1 MRESVHV
8 HTASCVRRVLTVLV
22 LVLATTISTADTQVA
37 TSPRLREDGLPA
49 RIPEAFGG
57 GEVVLELAVDSS
69 GAVTRVEH
77 LRVTPPYADV
87 LAHSAA
93 AWRFEPATELIDGRT
108 AAVPARVL
116 VVALFRPAS
125 FYAGPAPGIPLQ
137 VRGLPSPQLP
147 HPDSLVMP
155 AYPPTATGSG
165 IVLVEIEMTA
175 RAEPRGYRV
184 VSPASGFD
192 GAALDAVRAWRL
204 STPRAL
210 KAPDQV
216 FVYAVLGFRAPLAP
230 ATPPPR

>member
-1 MRESVHV
+1 M
-8 HTASCVRRVLTVLV
+8 HTASCVRLVLAVLV

-37 TSPRLREDGLPA
+37 TSPRLREGGVPA

-57 GEVVLELAVDSS
+57 GEVVIELAVDSS

>member
-1 MRESVHV
+1 V
-8 HTASCVRRVLTVLV
+8 
-22 LVLATTISTADTQVA
+22 VLAAIVGAASAQDA
-37 TSPRLREDGLPA
+37 TSPRLREAGLPA
-49 RIPEAFGG
+49 RIPEALGG

-87 LAHSAA
+87 LAGSAA
-93 AWRFEPATELIDGRT
+93 AWRFEPATELIDERI

-125 FYAGPAPGIPLQ
+125 FYAGPAPGIPPQ
-137 VRGLPSPQLP
+137 VRAVPSPQLP
-147 HPDSLVMP
+147 TPTSLVMP

-175 RAEPRGYRV
+175 RAEPRGYRILR
-184 VSPASGFD
+184 PASGFD
-192 GAALDAVRAWRL
+192 GAALDAVRAWRFGVPQAASASDRL
-204 STPRAL
+204 
-210 KAPDQV
+210 

-230 ATPPPR
+230 ATPPPH

>member
-1 MRESVHV
+1 
-8 HTASCVRRVLTVLV
+8 
-22 LVLATTISTADTQVA
+22 LVLAATIGTADMQNA
-37 TSPRLREDGLPA
+37 TAPRLREGGLPA

-77 LRVTPPYADV
+77 LRLTPPYADV

-175 RAEPRGYRV
+175 RTGPRGYRV

-192 GAALDAVRAWRL
+192 GAALDAVRAWRF
-204 STPRAL
+204 STPRAVN
-210 KAPDQV
+210 APEQV

-230 ATPPPR
+230 ATPPIR

>member
-1 MRESVHV
+1 M
-8 HTASCVRRVLTVLV
+8 
-22 LVLATTISTADTQVA
+22 
-37 TSPRLREDGLPA
+37 
-49 RIPEAFGG
+49 PEAFGG

-87 LAHSAA
+87 LARSAA
-93 AWRFEPATELIDGRT
+93 AWRFEPATTTIDGHT
-108 AAVPARVL
+108 TAVPARVL

-147 HPDSLVMP
+147 NPDSLVMP

-175 RAEPRGYRV
+175 RTGPRGYRV

-192 GAALDAVRAWRL
+192 GAALDAVRAWRF
-204 STPRAL
+204 STPRAVNAL
-210 KAPDQV
+210 EPV

-230 ATPPPR
+230 ATPPPH